1 MGIFYARIGCQATE
15 NQGFRT
21 AWGGVLH
28 YLSGLSINAMSYL
41 CMNQF
46 LILVCFKI
54 AGNVHGM
61 AFEILVRVTIFII
74 TMASILLIDRL
85 IGKTKFKM
93 IVGK

>member
-1 MGIFYARIGCQATE
+1 
-15 NQGFRT
+15 
-21 AWGGVLH
+21 
-28 YLSGLSINAMSYL
+28 MSYL